1 MLLNRLAKLAPGEP
15 TVNYEL
21 GFALMSM
28 KRFEQAI
35 PHLEE
40 TLAKDNDF
48 DTLLNLL
55 VCYILTRQ
63 IDKAQATLEKIGQ
76 IKLDADQKKEF
87 LHKQVVIKRL
97 ESLGNKNILNA

>member
-1 MLLNRLAKLAPGEP
+1 MLLNRVAKFAPEEP

-40 TLAKDNDF
+40 SLAKDNDF
-48 DTLLNLL
+48 AEH
-55 VCYILTRQ
+55 CAI
-63 IDKAQATLEKIGQ
+63 
-76 IKLDADQKKEF
+76 
-87 LHKQVVIKRL
+87 
-97 ESLGNKNILNA
+97 